1 MSAAADQARR
11 PRSVDPR
18 EDTGRLLVSC
28 SDRPGIVASVTAF
41 LFERGANIVQSDQ
54 YTSDPVGG
62 NFFLRVVF
70 QLPDLAA
77 HVDRLHDDFV
87 GAVGEKY
94 GMDVRLTRASVPK
107 RVIIFVSRYDHCLLD
122 LLWRWQH
129 GGLPVEIVAVIS
141 NHDDLRQEVE
151 QFGVSYHHV
160 PVTKETK
167 PQAEAGVLALIDAEL
182 NGAGVDFVVLAR
194 YMQVLSADLLE
205 SLGERGVPAINIHHS
220 FLPAFA
226 GARPYEQAKLRG
238 VKLIGATAHFV
249 TADLDEGPIIEQDVV
264 RVTHEGSAADLTR
277 WGADIE
283 RAVLTRAVRWQAEDR
298 VLRNDHTTVVF

>member
-1 MSAAADQARR
+1 MSAVPEQARG
-11 PRSVDPR
+11 RSGDPR
-18 EDTGRLLVSC
+18 DDTGRLLVSC
-28 SDRPGIVASVTAF
+28 SDRAGIVASVTAF

-62 NFFLRVVF
+62 KFFLRVVF

-77 HVDRLHDDFV
+77 HVDGLHDDFV
-87 GAVGEKY
+87 EVVGEKY
-94 GMDVRLTRASVPK
+94 GMDVRFTRVSVPK

-129 GGLPVEIVAVIS
+129 GGLPIEIVSVIS

-151 QFGVSYHHV
+151 QFGVPYHHV

-167 PQAEAGVLALIDAEL
+167 PQAEARVLALVDSGRNEE
-182 NGAGVDFVVLAR
+182 GVDFVVLAR
-194 YMQVLSADLLE
+194 YMQVLSADLLG
-205 SLGERGVPAINIHHS
+205 SLGERGIPAINIHHS

-298 VLRNDHTTVVF
+298 ILRNLNTTVVF